1 MRSIVL
7 RVLIWVS
14 LIAGLFPT
22 PAHAQS
28 ADNPLPSGFFLV
40 TSAPGVVLYQKNYQ
54 GGSPDY
60 VQVINLSQGAR
71 LALLHGELRENRPGK
86 GSYGGDDPR
95 IMSRNLPAFWEQLT
109 ATDQNAFCVTNG
121 QFFYMKE
128 SPTRLPFPL
137 KASGNVVSDGY
148 ALNEFPDKKLILELW
163 PDRANITSLTQES
176 LYSSS
181 APDIVAG
188 LTETASKRIDHYV
201 GRTFIGVD
209 DRDSDGSAETV
220 LIFNSQL
227 SRQKDA
233 AQVLGDFGADKV
245 MMLDGG
251 GSTQLLCQGKSY
263 ISSDRYIPQAIG
275 VIAASDDPP
284 ASTQHTFPDPAAGED
299 FSDSGTTETNN
310 TAAPVES
317 IEPKAPELDPP
328 VQESVQSGP
337 AQGVPIQFSDVLV
350 VPLVMSPVFA
360 ILLFFVGRL
369 RIRELS

>member
-7 RVLIWVS
+7 RMMIWVS
-14 LIAGLFPT
+14 LIAVLFPT

-71 LALLHGELRENRPGK
+71 LALLHGEIRENRPGK
-86 GSYGGDDPR
+86 GSYGGDDPH

-137 KASGNVVSDGY
+137 KASGNIVSDGY

-233 AQVLGDFGADKV
+233 AQVLGNFGADKV

-284 ASTQHTFPDPAAGED
+284 ASPKHTFPDPAAGED
-299 FSDSGTTETNN
+299 FSASGTTETNN

-317 IEPKAPELDPP
+317 IEPKAPELEQP
-328 VQESVQSGP
+328 VQGSVQSG
-337 AQGVPIQFSDVLV
+337 QTQSIPIQFSDVLV

-369 RIRELS
+369 RIREML

>member
-1 MRSIVL
+1 M
-7 RVLIWVS
+7 
-14 LIAGLFPT
+14 
-22 PAHAQS
+22 
-28 ADNPLPSGFFLV
+28 
-40 TSAPGVVLYQKNYQ
+40 
-54 GGSPDY
+54 
-60 VQVINLSQGAR
+60 
-71 LALLHGELRENRPGK
+71 
-86 GSYGGDDPR
+86 
-95 IMSRNLPAFWEQLT
+95 
-109 ATDQNAFCVTNG
+109 
-121 QFFYMKE
+121 
-128 SPTRLPFPL
+128 
-137 KASGNVVSDGY
+137 KASGNIVSDGY

-163 PDRANITSLTQES
+163 PDRASITSLTQEN

-275 VIAASDDPP
+275 VIAASGDPP
-284 ASTQHTFPDPAAGED
+284 ASPRHTFPDPAAGED
-299 FSDSGTTETNN
+299 FSASGTTETNIS
-310 TAAPVES
+310 ASPAES
-317 IEPKAPELDPP
+317 IEPKAPEIE
-328 VQESVQSGP
+328 QSVQGSAQSG
-337 AQGVPIQFSDVLV
+337 QTQSSTYPIQRCACGAVDYVAGIRHPAIFRWQTAYQGDVVNEKGNSDDK
-350 VPLVMSPVFA
+350 
-360 ILLFFVGRL
+360 
-369 RIRELS
+369 

>member
-7 RVLIWVS
+7 RVLIWVF
-14 LIAGLFPT
+14 LIAGLYPT
-22 PAHAQS
+22 TAHAQS
-28 ADNPLPSGFFLV
+28 ADNPLPSGFFLIA
-40 TSAPGVVLYQKNYQ
+40 SAPGVDLYQKNYR

-60 VQVINLSQGAR
+60 VQVIDLSQGAR
-71 LALLHGELRENRPGK
+71 LALLHGEIREHRPGK

-95 IMSRNLPAFWEQLT
+95 IMSRTLPAYWDELT

-137 KASGNVVSDGY
+137 KVTGNIISDGY
-148 ALNEFPDKKLILELW
+148 ALNEFPDNKLILELW

-181 APDIVAG
+181 APDVVAG

-201 GRTFIGVD
+201 GRTFVGVD
-209 DRDSDGSAETV
+209 DRDSDGSAEIV
-220 LIFNSQL
+220 FIFNSQL

-233 AQVLGDFGADKV
+233 AQVLGDFGADQV

-251 GSTQLLCQGKSY
+251 GSTQLFCQGKSH
-263 ISSDRYIPQAIG
+263 ISSERYIPQAIG
-275 VIAASDDPP
+275 VIAASGDPP
-284 ASTQHTFPDPAAGED
+284 ASPQHTRPDPAAGED
-299 FSDSGTTETNN
+299 FSASGATETNN
-310 TAAPVES
+310 AAAPAES
-317 IEPKAPELDPP
+317 IEPQAPAIEQP
-328 VQESVQSGP
+328 VQRSVQTRQ
-337 AQGVPIQFSDVLV
+337 AQSAPIQFSDVLV

-369 RIRELS
+369 RIREMP